1 MVGRVARVPVATGGK
16 GRVEGNAG
24 VSPANGLKGAAG
36 TAAVHDAM
44 TLKLQ
49 TLGHASIALYRD
61 GEAPLLLT
69 DPWLV
74 GSVYWRSWWLQ
85 NYPNEAALDWLAR
98 SGNVYVTHEHPD
110 HFHTPSIRRLG
121 SGPTYLFPALAE
133 RGFLRYMAEHGFRAQ
148 IVPPGSWH
156 NIGDGVAMLSLP
168 LWNDDSLLLI
178 DTPGALILNFND
190 AKPVP
195 PVVNA
200 VRRLADRV
208 GKPRVLLASYSPAS
222 VINSFSDADGPVL
235 LKSPADYVG
244 YLCTLCERLG
254 ADIYLPFASQAS
266 YERADSLW
274 ANALR
279 TTHADLERFW
289 AGPARLLPPYTTLDL
304 DDLSHRAPAPADYR
318 AASPATLAART
329 AERLAAEKATVMT
342 EADAAALQRKLNLW
356 RFVLWPLFP
365 RGFAFEAGD
374 TALVYDPRHGRV
386 RLAPAGDHGDFVIAV
401 PPLTLREALA
411 NDHPTD
417 LGITMFVRVRLLR
430 KVDPRKVY
438 ALFILFQFDDY
449 GHMRRFG
456 AFLRWLATGLRRSFP
471 SRLPLPN

>member
-1 MVGRVARVPVATGGK
+1 MRGGS
-16 GRVEGNAG
+16 A
-24 VSPANGLKGAAG
+24 
-36 TAAVHDAM
+36 
-44 TLKLQ
+44 LKLQ
-49 TLGHASIALYRD
+49 TLGHASIAVYRS

-85 NYPNEAALDWLAR
+85 NYPDAATLDWLGR
-98 SGNVYVTHEHPD
+98 SANVYVTHEHPD
-110 HFHTPSIRRLG
+110 HFHMPSIRRLG
-121 SGPTYLFPALAE
+121 GGPTYLFPALAE
-133 RGFLRYMAEHGFRAQ
+133 RGFLGYMEEHGFRGE
-148 IVPPGSWH
+148 IVPPGRWQGV
-156 NIGDGVAMLSLP
+156 GDGVAILSLP

-195 PVVNA
+195 PVINA
-200 VRRLADRV
+200 VRRLADQIA
-208 GKPRVLLASYSPAS
+208 KPRVLLASYSPAS
-222 VINSFSDADGPVL
+222 VINSFSDASGPVM

-279 TTHADLERFW
+279 TTYADLERFW
-289 AGPARLLPPYTTLDL
+289 AGATRLLPPYTTLDL
-304 DDLSHRAPAPADYR
+304 DDLTHSAPAPEHYR
-318 AASPATLAART
+318 TASPETLAART
-329 AERLAAEKATVMT
+329 AERLAAERTTAMT

-374 TALVYDPRHGRV
+374 TALVYDPRRGRV
-386 RLAPAGDHGDFVIAV
+386 RLAPAGDYGDFVIAV

-417 LGITMFVRVRLLR
+417 LGITMFVRIRLLR
-430 KVDPRKVY
+430 QIDPRKVY
-438 ALFILFQFDDY
+438 GLFILFQLDDY
-449 GHMRRFG
+449 GHMRRPG
-456 AFLRWLATGLRRSFP
+456 AFLRWLASGLRRSLP
-471 SRLPLPN
+471 TRLPLPN

>member
-1 MVGRVARVPVATGGK
+1 MTG
-16 GRVEGNAG
+16 
-24 VSPANGLKGAAG
+24 
-36 TAAVHDAM
+36 
-44 TLKLQ
+44 LKLQ
-49 TLGHASIALYRD
+49 TLGHASIAVYRD

-85 NYPNEAALDWLAR
+85 NYPDAATLDWLAA
-98 SGNVYVTHEHPD
+98 SAHVYVTHEHPD
-110 HFHTPSIRRLG
+110 HFHMPSIRRLG
-121 SGPTYLFPALAE
+121 AGPDYLFPAFAE
-133 RGFLRYMAEHGFRAQ
+133 RGFLGYMAERDFRTG
-148 IVPPGSWH
+148 IVPPGRWVS
-156 NIGDGVAMLSLP
+156 IGDGVAILSLP

-195 PVVNA
+195 PVVKA
-200 VRRLADRV
+200 VRRLADRI

-222 VINSFSDADGPVL
+222 VINSFSDATGPVM

-279 TTHADLERFW
+279 TTYADLKCFW
-289 AGPARLLPPYTTLDL
+289 AGATRLLPPYTTLDL
-304 DDLSHRAPAPADYR
+304 DALTHSSTAPEQYR
-318 AASPATLAART
+318 TASPETLTART
-329 AERLAAEKATVMT
+329 AERLAAEHATAMT

-374 TALVYDPRHGRV
+374 TALVYDPRRGRV
-386 RLAPAGDHGDFVIAV
+386 RLAAAGDYGDFVIAV

-417 LGITMFVRVRLLR
+417 LGITMFVRIRLLR
-430 KVDPRKVY
+430 KLDPRKVY
-438 ALFILFQFDDY
+438 GLFILFQLDDY
-449 GHMRRFG
+449 GHMRRPG
-456 AFLRWLATGLRRSFP
+456 AFVRWLASGLRRSFP
-471 SRLPLPN
+471 TRLPLPN